1 MHMHLTFA
9 FTMIYVELFLRLQLL
24 KPEDKGKL
32 VHMYLT
38 LAFTMLSPNLLRVEL
53 LKLGCRLKCNL
64 VVKRVVS
71 YVIKLIRFSRIKFIL

>member
-9 FTMIYVELFLRLQLL
+9 FTIIYVEFFLRLQLL

-71 YVIKLIRFSRIKFIL
+71 YVIKLIRFSRIEFIL